1 MEKLHQTLNG
11 IPFLIDLDF
20 FNGFEEI
27 HLLRSMGVMG

>member
-11 IPFLIDLDF
+11 IHFLMDLDF

-27 HLLRSMGVMG
+27 HFLRNIEAMG